1 MNNHLKRPL
10 LGDEFF
16 SFTRKDLFIKLIL
29 LFPLTTLFQNYIGF
43 LNKLMLAAV
52 VVVLFAVQSIR
63 KKPLLYS
70 GTVFLLWAFS
80 LAVTPLAAFKAN
92 LNMTFYYFFLVLYL
106 VFILTE
112 RHHVWQLLLKN
123 RRYIYYIVLSY
134 SLLVTLSIFLP
145 ASYTQITAGGWGD
158 EAYFTSFSGSPN
170 RVGPAS
176 VFVVV
181 LIAFLILTGS
191 HKALA
196 LLSIPQLYVFL
207 MGGSRTYFVLGVCAM
222 VVLYY
227 VMIPNKKLFFASLL
241 PLGIVGLILVLN
253 SSMMDKF
260 AATFQQG
267 LSQHEFWRRLTNTR
281 SVFWVEQLKLF
292 FATPWYKQLL
302 GNGINFTTYN
312 YGLWAHSDF
321 IEILCSYGYVG
332 LANYIGLMIYT
343 MSQLLKTRRRHFFI
357 KCICVFIWFFNAVF
371 NFFYCYFCAM
381 LCYPLLL
388 MVIQHVDD
396 KPVIPEQTVSSFE

>member
-1 MNNHLKRPL
+1 MNNQPKRPL

-29 LFPLTTLFQNYIGF
+29 LFPLTTLFQNHIGF

-52 VVVLFAVQSIR
+52 VVVLFAVQSVR
-63 KKPLLYS
+63 KQPLLYS
-70 GTVFLLWAFS
+70 GAVFLLWAFS
-80 LAVTPLAAFKAN
+80 VAVTPLAALKAN
-92 LNMTFYYFFLVLYL
+92 LNMAFYYFFLVLYM

-112 RHHVWQLLLKN
+112 QKSIWELLIKN
-123 RRYIYYIVLSY
+123 RRYIFYTVLLYSIIVF
-134 SLLVTLSIFLP
+134 VSIFLP
-145 ASYTQITAGGWGD
+145 SSYNQMGGWGE
-158 EAYFTSFSGSPN
+158 EAYFTSISDSPN

-176 VFVVV
+176 VFAVV
-181 LIAFLILTGS
+181 LISFLIQTGS
-191 HKALA
+191 HRALA

-207 MGGSRTYFVLGVCAM
+207 MGGSRTYFVLGACSM

-227 VMIPNKKLFFASLL
+227 VMLPNKKLFFASLI
-241 PLGIVGLILVLN
+241 PLGILGLILVLN

-260 AATFQQG
+260 ASTFQQG
-267 LSQHEFWRRLTNTR
+267 LSQREFWRRLTNTR
-281 SVFWVEQLKLF
+281 SVFWVEQLELF

-332 LANYIGLMIYT
+332 LANYIILMIYT
-343 MSQLLKTRRRHFFI
+343 TSRLLKTRKRHFFI
-357 KCICVFIWFFNAVF
+357 KCICVFIWFFNAFF

-381 LCYPLLL
+381 LCYPILLL
-388 MVIQHVDD
+388 VIQHIDDRPKQVDFLRKD
-396 KPVIPEQTVSSFE
+396 VRA